1 MKSGTFGRKQSKVG
15 LAPGTLVH
23 VGEKKA
29 EKVTIRVWIYN
40 DEELIEKEL
49 QTIDECQALKN
60 QPGMKLWINVDGL
73 DRTEVIEKLGSC
85 FEIHPLTL
93 EDILN
98 AGQRPKT
105 EDYDSYI
112 YTVLKMMLLD
122 TEKEEIVI
130 DQVSIIIGPNYI
142 LSFQEREGDVFDL
155 LRERLKNPASRLRK
169 SGVDYLAYGLIDA
182 IIDNYFLILEH
193 FGEKIEDLED
203 ELVRDPDP
211 DTLKIIQKYRRDMIL
226 LRKSVW
232 PLRELINGLQKVE
245 SELITEATQIYLR
258 DIYDHTIQVIDSI
271 EAFRD
276 ILASM
281 VDVYLSSVS
290 NRMNDIMKVLTIIAT
305 IFIPLTFI
313 AGVYGMN
320 FEYMPELRWHWGYP
334 VVMLSMML
342 LGISM
347 FFILKEKVDLS
358 PVFSEFPNFRAV
370 HIITNSIPVFL
381 FPSTE
386 IP

>member
-347 FFILKEKVDLS
+347 FFYFKKKRWI
-358 PVFSEFPNFRAV
+358 
-370 HIITNSIPVFL
+370 
-381 FPSTE
+381 
-386 IP
+386 

>member
-1 MKSGTFGRKQSKVG
+1 MKSGTFRRKQSKVG

-73 DRTEVIEKLGSC
+73 DRIEVIEKLGSC
-85 FEIHPLTL
+85 FKIHPLTL

-98 AGQRPKT
+98 AGQRPKM

-122 TEKEEIVI
+122 AENEEIVI

-182 IIDNYFLILEH
+182 VIDNYFLILEH

-232 PLRELINGLQKVE
+232 PLRELINSLQKAE
-245 SELITEATQIYLR
+245 SELISETTQIYLR

-334 VVMLSMML
+334 VVMFSMML

-347 FFILKEKVDLS
+347 FFYFKKKRWI
-358 PVFSEFPNFRAV
+358 
-370 HIITNSIPVFL
+370 
-381 FPSTE
+381 
-386 IP
+386 